1 MKFDSPVFLVMIA
14 VLLIAYLLFI
24 IWVGKIG
31 SKHSRSMAGFSI
43 ARGAVSPWVV
53 GVSFAATYASAN
65 LFMGVPG
72 WAYTYGAPVLWWSLG
87 SFGLTWLGL
96 LLFAR
101 TFWRQAQLQ
110 GGALTLP
117 HWLRN
122 RYNSRTLQV
131 VVGFLALF
139 NIYYII
145 GQNVGLATLFE
156 TVLGVPYVWGVTLG
170 VTITVAY
177 LSVGGAYAQYISDG
191 IQGILMSFIS
201 VLLFISLAWSIGG
214 GWGFL
219 GELNAQMEQIDPGLI
234 AATAKSGPFYSGL
247 AILSIGWL
255 LFSFG
260 LLPHLMNKVLSLEK
274 ESDLR
279 AFTLSSG
286 ITLFLLASFSA
297 FAGMAARVLVPDL
310 DSADS
315 AIPAYIMHTFPPV
328 VVALLITGLLAAI
341 LSTTNSLYMGIST
354 IIGNDLYKPIIAPL
368 IHRDGQT
375 TEQADRHSLLVSKG
389 ALVVVGIA
397 SLFMSLNRPDS
408 LSLLTQFGI
417 AAIISGVIA
426 PIVLGYL
433 WKPANRAGAI
443 AATLFGSGCY
453 IGLSLTGI
461 QSNVFL
467 ALGISSIVGF
477 VMMIAVSLSTARAGD
492 SWPEYDNEASE
503 ANL

>member
-1 MKFDSPVFLVMIA
+1 
-14 VLLIAYLLFI
+14 
-24 IWVGKIG
+24 
-31 SKHSRSMAGFSI
+31 
-43 ARGAVSPWVV
+43 
-53 GVSFAATYASAN
+53 
-65 LFMGVPG
+65 
-72 WAYTYGAPVLWWSLG
+72 
-87 SFGLTWLGL
+87 
-96 LLFAR
+96 
-101 TFWRQAQLQ
+101 
-110 GGALTLP
+110 
-117 HWLRN
+117 
-122 RYNSRTLQV
+122 
-131 VVGFLALF
+131 
-139 NIYYII
+139 
-145 GQNVGLATLFE
+145 
-156 TVLGVPYVWGVTLG
+156 
-170 VTITVAY
+170 
-177 LSVGGAYAQYISDG
+177 
-191 IQGILMSFIS
+191 
-201 VLLFISLAWSIGG
+201 
-214 GWGFL
+214 
-219 GELNAQMEQIDPGLI
+219 MEQIDPGLI

>member
-1 MKFDSPVFLVMIA
+1 MIA

-214 GWGFL
+214 GG
-219 GELNAQMEQIDPGLI
+219 G
-234 AATAKSGPFYSGL
+234 S
-247 AILSIGWL
+247 
-255 LFSFG
+255 
-260 LLPHLMNKVLSLEK
+260 
-274 ESDLR
+274 
-279 AFTLSSG
+279 
-286 ITLFLLASFSA
+286 LASSTP
-297 FAGMAARVLVPDL
+297 RWSRLTLV
-310 DSADS
+310 
-315 AIPAYIMHTFPPV
+315 
-328 VVALLITGLLAAI
+328 
-341 LSTTNSLYMGIST
+341 
-354 IIGNDLYKPIIAPL
+354 
-368 IHRDGQT
+368 
-375 TEQADRHSLLVSKG
+375 
-389 ALVVVGIA
+389 
-397 SLFMSLNRPDS
+397 
-408 LSLLTQFGI
+408 
-417 AAIISGVIA
+417 
-426 PIVLGYL
+426 
-433 WKPANRAGAI
+433 
-443 AATLFGSGCY
+443 
-453 IGLSLTGI
+453 
-461 QSNVFL
+461 
-467 ALGISSIVGF
+467 
-477 VMMIAVSLSTARAGD
+477 
-492 SWPEYDNEASE
+492 
-503 ANL
+503 